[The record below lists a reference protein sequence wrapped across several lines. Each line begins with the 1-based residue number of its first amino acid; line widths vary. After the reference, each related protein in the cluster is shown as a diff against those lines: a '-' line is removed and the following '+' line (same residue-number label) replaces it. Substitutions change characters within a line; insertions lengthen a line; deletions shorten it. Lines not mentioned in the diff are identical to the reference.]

1 MSSIGSKIK
10 SHLPHQELSVKFWD
24 EDKKLKPELREQLL
38 RIANSFIDYLGINI
52 DVVDITF
59 TGSYANYNYTPF
71 SDVDLHVIIDTKSIN
86 KDIDLVE
93 EFLKVKRQYWN
104 DKHDIKIQ
112 NIDVELYPQ
121 DIKEEHRSSGVYSI
135 SNDEWIVEPKKL
147 LGKFDQR
154 NVLKKVQSIKK
165 LVDIAIDNSKEKRD
179 NLEISNLLEKIRKM
193 RQSALEKG
201 GEMSD
206 ENIVYKILREEG
218 DIQKLYD
225 MKDNIFD
232 VGLSL

>member
-1 MSSIGSKIK
+1 MSISSKIK

-165 LVDIAIDNSKEKRD
+165 LVDIAIDNSKEKRN
-179 NLEISNLLEKIRKM
+179 NLDISNLLEKIRKM
-193 RQSALEKG
+193 RKSALEKG

-232 VGLSL
+232 IDLSL

>member
-165 LVDIAIDNSKEKRD
+165 LVDIAIDNSKEKRN
-179 NLEISNLLEKIRKM
+179 NLDISNLLEKIRKM
-193 RQSALEKG
+193 RKSALEKG

-232 VGLSL
+232 IDLSL